1 MSTAPLLYISYGL
14 KQLEMSQK
22 EEAQALS
29 PLSLL
34 TFQQQDNIA
43 SLSQIK
49 ICLKDRINSE
59 LVLTYLVQRRVS
71 KYLMCQF

>member
-1 MSTAPLLYISYGL
+1 MSTTPLYISYG
-14 KQLEMSQK
+14 QQQPEMSQE

-29 PLSLL
+29 SLSLP
-34 TFQQQDNIA
+34 TYQQQDNSA
-43 SLSQIK
+43 CLSQIK